1 VDRGLALPRTANTI
15 KQPDKF
21 KAGAELRKRVVEAAS
36 RMFAAEGY
44 ESVSVRRIA
53 QLAGCSQM
61 AMYRHF
67 PDKASLITHVCVE
80 LYSNQTVRN
89 NQQVAHI
96 ASPLKRLLTA
106 GHLSIEMAVKNPHH
120 YRLAFLT
127 PLPVEDARRIR
138 AEVAKPAIDFFRQSL
153 REALPASTPPE
164 VLEARLHQCFA
175 CLHGT
180 IVLLITYPQNYGLTH
195 KKALQEFDEMFTRI
209 VED

>member
-1 VDRGLALPRTANTI
+1 MPRTLR
-15 KQPDKF
+15 KLEEQDKF
-21 KAGAELRKRVVEAAS
+21 KAGAELKRRVVEAAS
-36 RMFAAEGY
+36 RLFAEEGY

-80 LYSNQTVRN
+80 LYSNQTIRN
-89 NQQVAHI
+89 NHQVAHI

-106 GHLSIEMAVKNPHH
+106 AHLSIEMAVRNPHH

-127 PLPVEDARRIR
+127 PLPMDDARRIR
-138 AEVAKPAIDFFRQSL
+138 AEIARPAIDFFRQSL
-153 REALPASTPPE
+153 REALPPSTPAE
-164 VLEARLHQCFA
+164 VVEVRVHQCFA
-175 CLHGT
+175 CLHGM

-195 KKALQEFDEMFTRI
+195 KKALKEFDEMFTRI
-209 VED
+209 VES